1 MTLYFFIRNIYNNTT
16 MMTITYIVFDTIR
29 EKVRKGFK
37 VVIIWFFENY
47 TILNPTKCRYMSG
60 GENSVIYVKIFP

>member
-1 MTLYFFIRNIYNNTT
+1 

-47 TILNPTKCRYMSG
+47 TILNPTKCRYMSV